1 MARFDSLKELFIF
14 ELKDLYSAETQ
25 LIEALPKM
33 AEAASNQEL
42 KDGFTEHLDETRRQK
57 ERLEKISKELNVD
70 LSGETC
76 EAMEGLITEGE
87 EIVKSKAK
95 SDIKDSGLIAAAQRV
110 EHYEMA
116 GYGTVRNYAK
126 RLGYD
131 EIANLL
137 EETLNE
143 EKEADTKLNHIAVEK
158 VNVEAKKE

>member
-1 MARFDSLKELFIF
+1 MAKFDSLKELFIF

-57 ERLEKISKELNVD
+57 ERLEKIGKELNVD

-76 EAMEGLITEGE
+76 EAMEGLVTEGE
-87 EIVKSKAK
+87 EIIKSKAQ

-126 RLGYD
+126 RLGFD
-131 EIANLL
+131 KIADLL
-137 EETLNE
+137 QETLNE
-143 EKEADTKLNHIAVEK
+143 EKEADSKLNHIAVQK
-158 VNVEAKKE
+158 VNVEAKK